1 MLGIWKLTSAALV
14 SLSLL
19 IPFAIYGLNL
29 FAGQFQSCND
39 EDAGITNL
47 TDCVGEFTDAPFNW
61 DILVPRTVSNDF
73 YDFDSFGGAL
83 FILFQVVSQEG
94 WVDVMW
100 SGQSVTGVFTQPD
113 EYATQGNA
121 VYFVIFN
128 LLGAVFILTLFV
140 SVFMRNYSEQ
150 TGVAFL
156 TAEQR
161 SWLELRKLL
170 RQVSPSKR
178 PSPNEKRES
187 WQEWCYRRSVTKN
200 GRWQRG
206 ITALLVVH
214 LILLMLE
221 FYPEP
226 EEWGTAR
233 DYAFLLFTLI
243 YTANIVVRIVGLS
256 WFRFRRS
263 AWDVYSLFAVSG
275 TLITTLMLLAKFHDR
290 TFIQFQKLF
299 LVSVA
304 LLIIPRNNQLD
315 QLFKTGA
322 ASLGSIVNLLAT
334 WFVFFL
340 VYAIA
345 LTQTFGLTR
354 FGEETS
360 NNINFRTVP
369 KALVLLFRTSV
380 GEGWN
385 AMMEDFAGIEAPYC
399 TVGERYFDGDCG
411 SEQWARALF
420 ISWNILS
427 MYIFVN
433 LFISL
438 IYENF
443 SYVYQR
449 SSGLSI
455 ISREE
460 IRRFKQAW
468 AEFDP
473 LGVGY
478 ISKEAFP
485 RFLGELSGVFEMRV
499 YDGDFTVRALM
510 EECQVDSPLHRT
522 NSLPLD
528 GVTGYEPREI
538 DLAKLNAKLS
548 EIPVDDI
555 RRRRVRMNTF
565 YEEVLVSADPDR
577 GIEFGALLMILAHY
591 KVINDNR
598 SLKLEEFLRRRARLQ
613 RVEEAVNR
621 NIVVGFFDTLYW
633 SRRFRRAVESK
644 RSARMTAVPSFG
656 VPEIFVQDEAGD
668 DVTQAKK
675 FPVPS
680 VSVTPVDN
688 TAAAA
693 DHHPQA
699 QAQGLGVARA
709 SSLSGSDA
717 AGPSSSW
724 SSRGEVRHRS
734 NSIQTT
740 PTGSP
745 IRGSNPSSPE
755 TSPAAHRPSPSQ
767 VSIQPEWHF
776 AAALEN
782 AHTPPGSPRLAGGD
796 AAIGRSRASSAVS
809 QSGMMMDTFG
819 TSAWGESMRRS
830 VTTNRRTSGNDNSN
844 NNSGGSRRTSN
855 AAARQRSGSRPA
867 SAQRRPSAPRQ
878 YSSSSRPPS
887 PGPQQRYYPPP
898 AG

>member
-1 MLGIWKLTSAALV
+1 
-14 SLSLL
+14 
-19 IPFAIYGLNL
+19 
-29 FAGQFQSCND
+29 
-39 EDAGITNL
+39 
-47 TDCVGEFTDAPFNW
+47 
-61 DILVPRTVSNDF
+61 
-73 YDFDSFGGAL
+73 
-83 FILFQVVSQEG
+83 
-94 WVDVMW
+94 
-100 SGQSVTGVFTQPD
+100 
-113 EYATQGNA
+113 
-121 VYFVIFN
+121 
-128 LLGAVFILTLFV
+128 
-140 SVFMRNYSEQ
+140 
-150 TGVAFL
+150 
-156 TAEQR
+156 
-161 SWLELRKLL
+161 
-170 RQVSPSKR
+170 
-178 PSPNEKRES
+178 
-187 WQEWCYRRSVTKN
+187 
-200 GRWQRG
+200 
-206 ITALLVVH
+206 
-214 LILLMLE
+214 
-221 FYPEP
+221 
-226 EEWGTAR
+226 
-233 DYAFLLFTLI
+233 
-243 YTANIVVRIVGLS
+243 
-256 WFRFRRS
+256 
-263 AWDVYSLFAVSG
+263 
-275 TLITTLMLLAKFHDR
+275 
-290 TFIQFQKLF
+290 
-299 LVSVA
+299 
-304 LLIIPRNNQLD
+304 LIIPRNNQLD

-322 ASLGSIVNLLAT
+322 GSLGSIVNLLAT

-354 FGEETS
+354 FGDETS
-360 NNINFRTVP
+360 NNTNFRTVP
-369 KALVLLFRTSV
+369 KALILLFRTSV

-385 AMMEDFAGIEAPYC
+385 AIMEDFAGIHPPYC

-473 LGVGY
+473 IGTGY

-510 EECQVDSPLHRT
+510 DECQVDNPLRRT
-522 NSLPLD
+522 TSLPLD
-528 GVTGYEPREI
+528 GITGYEPKEI
-538 DLAKLNAKLS
+538 DIAKLNAKLN
-548 EIPVDDI
+548 EIPIDEI

-621 NIVVGFFDTLYW
+621 NVVVGFFDTLYW
-633 SRRFRRAVESK
+633 SRRFRQAVESK
-644 RSARMTAVPSFG
+644 RSARMTGVPTFG

-675 FPVPS
+675 FHVPS
-680 VSVTPVDN
+680 VSVTQVDN
-688 TAAAA
+688 DTEAS
-693 DHHPQA
+693 
-699 QAQGLGVARA
+699 QGLGVDRA
-709 SSLSGSDA
+709 SSFSGSDA
-717 AGPSSSW
+717 AGPSSW
-724 SSRGEVRHRS
+724 SRGEVRHRS

-745 IRGSNPSSPE
+745 IHSHPNSPDM
-755 TSPAAHRPSPSQ
+755 SPAAHRPSPSNER
-767 VSIQPEWHF
+767 IQPDWHF

-782 AHTPPGSPRLAGGD
+782 AITPPGSPRLTGD

-830 VTTNRRTSGNDNSN
+830 VTTHRRTSDNNRRT
-844 NNSGGSRRTSN
+844 TSSS
-855 AAARQRSGSRPA
+855 ARQQSGSRPA
-867 SAQRRPSAPRQ
+867 SSQRRPSAPRQ
-878 YSSSSRPPS
+878 YSNSSRPPS
-887 PGPQQRYYPPP
+887 PRQYSSGSRPPSPQRRPTS
-898 AG
+898 